1 MGRNIVYGPPIGY
14 WVAKQMGGAFG
25 PETATAIGLQHPN
38 GHIDAGV
45 IFENWTGKSLVAHMA
60 ATGRLTRQF
69 LGVIFRYAF
78 EQCGVEKV
86 ILPVSSA
93 NARSNRFVQHLG
105 FTEEA
110 RIRDADPRG
119 DIIFYTLKKSECR
132 FLGARY
138 G

>member
-1 MGRNIVYGPPIGY
+1 MG
-14 WVAKQMGGAFG
+14 AAFG
-25 PETATAIGLQHPN
+25 PETATAIGLQRSN
-38 GHIDAGV
+38 GDIDAGV
-45 IFENWTGKSLVAHMA
+45 IFENWNGKSLVAHMA
-60 ATGRLTRQF
+60 VTGRITRKF
-69 LGVIFRYAF
+69 LGAIFRYAF
-78 EQCGVEKV
+78 EKCGVEKV
-86 ILPVSSA
+86 ILPVSSG
-93 NARSNRFVQHLG
+93 NVQSNRFVRHLG